1 MNDNNNSLQTTADAA
16 TMTIAGQSLLH
27 QDTPPLQQRVM
38 VATND
43 NTLVDGVGPG
53 ELVVDDLTLTTELHL
68 SSDEL
73 EEINQSAE
81 IQCLLQEHSDTT
93 TFGNN
98 SGYCLTNFDTILC
111 WPRTPRATLAALPCL
126 DEFQGIQ
133 YDSSQNATRYCHA
146 NGTWDQYTNYDAC
159 MHLTEP
165 ASVSEFEPIIEL
177 PTIIYY
183 VGYTISLVSLTLAL
197 MVFAYFKELRCLRNS
212 IHANLFF
219 TYIMSGLL
227 WILTLSVQISLHTG
241 MSGCI
246 VLVTLFHFFTLT
258 NFFWMLVE
266 GLYLYILVVK
276 TFSGDNTRF
285 TVYATIG
292 WGGPAVFVVI
302 WAIAKGLTM
311 SYATNDQI
319 EIEGCPWMQETYVDW
334 IFQGPV
340 CAVLIINL
348 IFLLRIMWVLITKL
362 RSANTLETRQY
373 RKAAKALLVLIP
385 LFGITY
391 LVVLAGPSEAG
402 VMSHMFAI
410 VRAVL
415 LSTQGFSVSLFYCFL
430 NSEVRNALRHHIS
443 TWQDERNIRLNQSRR
458 PLTAY
463 YGKGKRE
470 SCVSSTT
477 TTTIIGQHHSMSLQR
492 GVGGGGVGGAGGG
505 GSNGALHMMPTATTL
520 TLMPWAV
527 SPLMKDLEE
536 NSV

>member
-1 MNDNNNSLQTTADAA
+1 MNGSTLSSSSLNNQQQQQQQQQEQIIKT
-16 TMTIAGQSLLH
+16 LH
-27 QDTPPLQQRVM
+27 PPEVM
-38 VATND
+38 MLAND
-43 NTLVDGVGPG
+43 
-53 ELVVDDLTLTTELHL
+53 EDLTLTTATHL
-68 SSDEL
+68 SLDDL
-73 EEINQSAE
+73 DEINQSAE
-81 IQCLLQEHSDTT
+81 LQCLMQEHMDTM

-98 SGYCLTNFDTILC
+98 SEYCLTQFDSILC

-126 DEFQGIQ
+126 DEFLGIQ

-146 NGTWDQYTNYDAC
+146 NGTWEKYTNYDAC
-159 MHLTEP
+159 MHLAEP
-165 ASVSEFEPIIEL
+165 VTVSEFEPIIEL

-183 VGYTISLVSLTLAL
+183 IGYTISLVSLTLAIV
-197 MVFAYFKELRCLRNS
+197 VFAYFKELRCLRNS

-219 TYIMSGLL
+219 TYIMSALL
-227 WILTLSVQISLHTG
+227 WILTLSVQISTHTSVG
-241 MSGCI
+241 GCI

-276 TFSGDNTRF
+276 TFSGDNIRF
-285 TVYATIG
+285 NVYALIG

-302 WAIAKGLTM
+302 WSIAKGLTM
-311 SYATNDQI
+311 SHATTDQI
-319 EIEGCPWMQETYVDW
+319 QIEGCPWMQETHVDW

-340 CAVLIINL
+340 CVVLIINL

-362 RSANTLETRQY
+362 RSANTVETRQY

-391 LVVLAGPSEAG
+391 LVVLAGPSEGG

-410 VRAVL
+410 LRALL

-430 NSEVRNALRHHIS
+430 NSEVRNALKHHIS
-443 TWQDERNIRLNQSRR
+443 TWQDSRNIRLNQSRR
-458 PLTAY
+458 YVSKGFNKDTSPNTESKRPLTSY

-470 SCVSSTT
+470 SCVSSATT
-477 TTTIIGQHHSMSLQR
+477 TTLVGQHHSLSLQR
-492 GVGGGGVGGAGGG
+492 
-505 GSNGALHMMPTATTL
+505 GSNGALHMLPTATAL
-520 TLMPWAV
+520 TVMPRAV
-527 SPLMKDLEE
+527 SPLMKGLEE